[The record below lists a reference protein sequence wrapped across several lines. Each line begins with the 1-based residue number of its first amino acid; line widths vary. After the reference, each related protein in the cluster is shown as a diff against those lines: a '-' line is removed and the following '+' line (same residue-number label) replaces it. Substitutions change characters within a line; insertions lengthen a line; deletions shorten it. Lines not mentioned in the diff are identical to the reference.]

1 MKGDIGFAEILPD
14 QMQVVN
20 PILILAFIP
29 LFDSCMY
36 PLLAKCRLLKTPLQK
51 LTVGMLLAAVAFCI
65 SAILE
70 LQLEVSITLRV
81 IFLHLF

>member
-20 PILILAFIP
+20 PLLILAFIP
-29 LFDSCMY
+29 LFDSCIY
-36 PLLAKCRLLKTPLQK
+36 PLLAKCHLLKKPLQR
-51 LTVGMLLAAVAFCI
+51 LTVGMLLAAVAFSI

-70 LQLEVSITLRV
+70 LQLEV
-81 IFLHLF
+81 IFIYLCKL